1 MQMMD
6 PWTLQEREDF
16 LQGRRGLGWGRWG
29 DGCYFLKVASKSRKK
44 RCGRAYSRV
53 TAYLTYS

>member
-16 LQGRRGLGWGRWG
+16 LQGRRGLGWGRW
-29 DGCYFLKVASKSRKK
+29 DDMD
-44 RCGRAYSRV
+44 V
-53 TAYLTYS
+53 TS